1 MNYIYEKQLTLK
13 LYLRKKII
21 IINFFSFFIFNNQ
34 NIILFL
40 IPVIHNLNH
49 IFSQE
54 HNMKE
59 YENT

>member
-1 MNYIYEKQLTLK
+1 MNYIYEKKLTLK
-13 LYLRKKII
+13 LYLRKNLYYKC
-21 IINFFSFFIFNNQ
+21 FFFILIFNNQ

-40 IPVIHNLNH
+40 IQVIHILNH

-59 YENT
+59 Y